1 MKMLKRLFGV
11 FLTLTV
17 LSACGGGGDSSP
29 AAEDPLSETITYC
42 HGGFN
47 KLLVNSNN
55 GLETY
60 EVVIE
65 ELGPT
70 PITAAGSRDGNN
82 LLLQVVYGDFT
93 LDYDVNISSDDST
106 MTAAIDVSIPELGSI
121 LINEYGT
128 LDDCA
133 AFDLDTQA
141 VPQVVTAD
149 FTNVADYIE
158 DISLFRSAAGHD
170 YSDSFE
176 SCRSMKHYFSP
187 KLEERLNDNVP
198 VFAPFAGV
206 VVTLNTEE
214 AGFVDDGVTDQ
225 RVFIRSDN
233 NPAVLVVLFHV
244 DLLTDELVVGS
255 EVTAGQQL
263 GYARM
268 ISGGSVHHD
277 FDIGAQIYTLEGV
290 RYASYFE
297 LLDASIFSNYSSF
310 GLSRSDFIIT
320 ESARD
325 ADPLTCDGETFTSF
339 GSLDSWV
346 FDL

>member
-1 MKMLKRLFGV
+1 MILPR
-11 FLTLTV
+11 
-17 LSACGGGGDSSP
+17 
-29 AAEDPLSETITYC
+29 AEDLSETTTYC

-82 LLLQVVYGDFT
+82 LLLQVVVGDFT

-158 DISLFRSAAGHD
+158 DISLFRSAAD
-170 YSDSFE
+170 TTTAIA
-176 SCRSMKHYFSP
+176 
-187 KLEERLNDNVP
+187 LN
-198 VFAPFAGV
+198 
-206 VVTLNTEE
+206 
-214 AGFVDDGVTDQ
+214 
-225 RVFIRSDN
+225 
-233 NPAVLVVLFHV
+233 HV
-244 DLLTDELVVGS
+244 D
-255 EVTAGQQL
+255 
-263 GYARM
+263 
-268 ISGGSVHHD
+268 
-277 FDIGAQIYTLEGV
+277 
-290 RYASYFE
+290 
-297 LLDASIFSNYSSF
+297 
-310 GLSRSDFIIT
+310 
-320 ESARD
+320 
-325 ADPLTCDGETFTSF
+325 P
-339 GSLDSWV
+339 
-346 FDL
+346 

>member
-1 MKMLKRLFGV
+1 MKVLKRLFGV
-11 FLTLTV
+11 FLTLALLT
-17 LSACGGGGDSSP
+17 ACGGGDSSP
-29 AAEDPLSETITYC
+29 AAEDPLSETTTYC

-60 EVVIE
+60 EVVLE

-70 PITAAGSRDGNN
+70 AIPATGSRDGNN
-82 LLLQVVYGDFT
+82 LLLQVISGDFT
-93 LDYDVNISSDDST
+93 LDYDVNLSSDDST
-106 MTAAIDVSIPELGSI
+106 MTATIDVSIGGSNF
-121 LINEYGT
+121 LQLNEYGA
-128 LDDCA
+128 LGDCA

-141 VPQVVTAD
+141 IPQVATAD
-149 FTNVADYIE
+149 FTDVAGYIE

-198 VFAPFAGV
+198 VFAPLTGII
-206 VVTLNTEE
+206 VTLNTEE
-214 AGFVDDGVTDQ
+214 EGFVDDGVTNQ
-225 RVFIRSDN
+225 RVFIRSDS
-233 NPAVLVVLFHV
+233 NPAVLVVLFHI
-244 DLLTDELVVGS
+244 DLLTDDLVVGS
-255 EVTAGQQL
+255 EVSAGQQL

-277 FDIGAQIYTLEGV
+277 FDIGAQIHTATGV
-290 RYASYFE
+290 RYVSYFE
-297 LLDASIFSNYSSF
+297 LLDAGVFSNYSSF

-320 ESARD
+320 ESERD
-325 ADPLTCDGETFTSF
+325 ADPLTCEGETFTSS
-339 GSLDSWV
+339 GSLPSWV
-346 FDL
+346 FNL